1 MINIFDSNK
10 NKIKSELYP
19 CPVGFVYIQ
28 FPNQKAPY
36 ELFEGQ
42 WIEITSDYDSCFL
55 RIEGSQSLPFGQI
68 QNEGLPNITGR
79 DALGWYG
86 EYLGEVV
93 NNHYSKQGALKGL
106 QYTVKEL
113 LGEENPSPTWRVS
126 SENYLI
132 LEEDTSLGIGFDA
145 SLSNSIYGAS
155 QHVTPLNIA
164 IKLWIRE
171 S

>member
-55 RIEGSQSLPFGQI
+55 RIEGSQSLPFGQT
-68 QNEGLPNITGR
+68 QSEGLPNITGR
-79 DALGWYG
+79 DSLGWYG

-93 NNHYSKQGALKGL
+93 NVSGSKQGALTGL
-106 QYTVKEL
+106 QYTIKEL
-113 LGEENPSPTWRVS
+113 LKEDEPSPTWRVGS
-126 SENYLI
+126 DNFI
-132 LEEDTSLGIGFDA
+132 TLEEDVTLGIGFDA
-145 SLSNSIYGAS
+145 SLSNPIYGLS
-155 QHVTPLNIA
+155 SHVTPLNIA